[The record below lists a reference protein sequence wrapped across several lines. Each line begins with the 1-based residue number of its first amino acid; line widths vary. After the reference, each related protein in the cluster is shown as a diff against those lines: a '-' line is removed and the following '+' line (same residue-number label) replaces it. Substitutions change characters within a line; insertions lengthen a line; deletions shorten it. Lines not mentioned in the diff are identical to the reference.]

1 LQRFCK
7 PSKEFTTRAKN
18 VRGEST
24 QDEKDRNNMENDEQ
38 NLNDDLDE
46 APTKG
51 EYFYEHRF
59 PEVDELVM
67 ARVNRCDFLA
77 FARCHVVSGF

>member
-1 LQRFCK
+1 
-7 PSKEFTTRAKN
+7 
-18 VRGEST
+18 
-24 QDEKDRNNMENDEQ
+24 MENDEQ
-38 NLNDDLDE
+38 NLKDDLDE

-67 ARVNRCDFLA
+67 ARVNRC
-77 FARCHVVSGF
+77 ARSSGCHAECQSQLNRE

>member
-1 LQRFCK
+1 MCDARDVDSQ
-7 PSKEFTTRAKN
+7 SI
-18 VRGEST
+18 
-24 QDEKDRNNMENDEQ
+24 EKDRNNMENDET
-38 NLNDDLDE
+38 NLKEDLDE

-67 ARVNRCDFLA
+67 ARVNRYDA
-77 FARCHVVSGF
+77 FSF